1 MAGREPGKP
10 APATRD
16 DHPGPRRKGRAGLVI
31 VLILLVMVVFIFV
44 ARNFEHA
51 EELEENP
58 SPPLPTAGTNG

>member
-51 EELEENP
+51 
-58 SPPLPTAGTNG
+58 